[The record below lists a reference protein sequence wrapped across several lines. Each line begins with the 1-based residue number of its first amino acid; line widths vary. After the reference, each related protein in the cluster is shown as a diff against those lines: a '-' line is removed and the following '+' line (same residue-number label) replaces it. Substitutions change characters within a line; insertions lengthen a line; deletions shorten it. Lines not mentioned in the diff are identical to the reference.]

1 MSRKVEVNVRD
12 GGLVIVLIPMEGG
25 GWAAILEPGWTEFGE
40 TPEAAVSNLW
50 RKYGNK
56 H

>member
-12 GGLVIVLIPMEGG
+12 GGLVIVLTPMKGG

-40 TPEAAVSNLW
+40 TPAEAVTKVLAS
-50 RKYGNK
+50 RGT
-56 H
+56 